1 MERHMVEQALG
12 GFEHQVLLAL
22 IRLGG
27 ETYSVPVVHE
37 LERLLGKA
45 PAPAAVYVTL
55 RRLERRGL
63 LTSVMR
69 TPEDGVG
76 GRERRVFR
84 AEPEAVAL
92 LRSVRHELSVLW
104 DGVEALES

>member
-1 MERHMVEQALG
+1 MTEQALG
-12 GFEHQVLLAL
+12 GFEHRVLLAL
-22 IRLGG
+22 MRLGG
-27 ETYSVPVVHE
+27 ETYSVPIVDE
-37 LERLLGKA
+37 LEHLLGKA

-69 TPEDGVG
+69 PPEAGRG
-76 GRERRVFR
+76 GPDRRVFR
-84 AEPEAVAL
+84 AEPQVVEI
-92 LRSVRHELSVLW
+92 LRSARHELSALW

>member
-1 MERHMVEQALG
+1 MAEQALG
-12 GFEHQVLLAL
+12 GFEHRVLLAL
-22 IRLGG
+22 MRLGG
-27 ETYSVPVVHE
+27 ETYSVPIVDE

-69 TPEDGVG
+69 APDDGVG
-76 GRERRVFR
+76 GRARRVFR
-84 AEPEAVAL
+84 AEPQVADL
-92 LRSVRHELSVLW
+92 LRSARHELSVLW
-104 DGVEALES
+104 NGIEALEP

>member
-1 MERHMVEQALG
+1 MAEQTLG

-22 IRLGG
+22 MRLGG
-27 ETYSVPVVHE
+27 ETYSVPIVNE
-37 LERLLGKA
+37 LEQLVGRA

-69 TPEDGVG
+69 APEDGVG

-84 AEPEAVAL
+84 AEPEVAEL
-92 LRSVRHELSVLW
+92 LRSVRHELSMLW
-104 DGVEALES
+104 DGVEALEP